1 MKQKIIIRVQMNCEK
16 CRIKAMKIASNTYG
30 VISVAV
36 EGSDK
41 DHLVVI
47 GEGVHSANL
56 TGSLRKKLS
65 YGAAI
70 LSVEEVKEKEKKAE
84 EKEKPKEDKNPNNP
98 EEHVLVFH
106 QYSPVPMFCEVYDPV
121 PSFCSIM

>member
-1 MKQKIIIRVQMNCEK
+1 MKQKIIIRVKMTCEK
-16 CRIKAMKIASNTYG
+16 CRIKAMNIASSTNG

-47 GEGVHSANL
+47 GEGVDSANL
-56 TGSLRKKLS
+56 TCSLRKKVS
-65 YGAAI
+65 SGVDI
-70 LSVEEVKEKEKKAE
+70 LSVEEVK

-98 EEHVLVFH
+98 EEHALVFH
-106 QYSPVPMFCEVYDPV
+106 QYPPVPMFCEVVYDPD

>member
-1 MKQKIIIRVQMNCEK
+1 MCID
-16 CRIKAMKIASNTYG
+16 STG

-47 GEGVHSANL
+47 GEGVDSANL

-70 LSVEEVKEKEKKAE
+70 LSVEEVKEKEKPAE
-84 EKEKPKEDKNPNNP
+84 EKEKPNNP
-98 EEHVLVFH
+98 EEHALVFH
-106 QYSPVPMFCEVYDPV
+106 QYPPVPMFYEVVYDPD
-121 PSFCSIM
+121 PSFCSIL

>member
-16 CRIKAMKIASNTYG
+16 CRIKAMKIASNTNG

-47 GEGVHSANL
+47 GEGVDSANL